1 MTSAAGMN
9 FGDLTAPPEL
19 CLADERQ
26 LAVSIAP
33 QFGFFNGYARR
44 FMRMLKVFPW
54 DRCNYSVLQ
63 TLSPEEFLMLE
74 KTFMATLISV
84 VIVLSN
90 ASNLFAQSE
99 GPTRSVNFGP
109 NAKNFGIV
117 GVTKDFL
124 LNDHFSLFVTGGLT
138 SPFIGGGAAY
148 YVKSYHKSS
157 FVFSSTIGAVGAQ
170 ANAAYQWKAGK
181 RGFVTTG
188 VSYGLYALE
197 YDGFV
202 PLISYEIRF

>member
-1 MTSAAGMN
+1 VLKKMFSTTAVATLM
-9 FGDLTAPPEL
+9 LLWTAP
-19 CLADERQ
+19 D
-26 LAVSIAP
+26 
-33 QFGFFNGYARR
+33 
-44 FMRMLKVFPW
+44 
-54 DRCNYSVLQ
+54 
-63 TLSPEEFLMLE
+63 
-74 KTFMATLISV
+74 
-84 VIVLSN
+84 
-90 ASNLFAQSE
+90 LFAQSD

-124 LNDHFSLFVTGGLT
+124 INDHVSLFVTGGIT

-148 YVKSYHKSS
+148 YVTSYHKRS

-170 ANAAYQWKAGK
+170 ANAAYQWKVGK

-197 YDGFV
+197 YEGFV
-202 PLISYEIRF
+202 PLLSYEIRF

>member
-1 MTSAAGMN
+1 MIMSGVCERTKEEIFRCMGADTRYRDVQMHSGREKSMMLNKRFITTCAAVA
-9 FGDLTAPPEL
+9 FFLLKAPDL
-19 CLADERQ
+19 
-26 LAVSIAP
+26 S
-33 QFGFFNGYARR
+33 
-44 FMRMLKVFPW
+44 
-54 DRCNYSVLQ
+54 
-63 TLSPEEFLMLE
+63 
-74 KTFMATLISV
+74 
-84 VIVLSN
+84 
-90 ASNLFAQSE
+90 AQSA

-109 NAKNFGIV
+109 NTRNFGIV

-124 LNDHFSLFVTGGLT
+124 MNEHFSLYVTGGLT

-148 YVKSYHKSS
+148 YMTSYHKSS

-197 YDGFV
+197 YEGFV

>member
-1 MTSAAGMN
+1 MLRKTIKTTS
-9 FGDLTAPPEL
+9 
-19 CLADERQ
+19 
-26 LAVSIAP
+26 LAVV
-33 QFGFFNGYARR
+33 
-44 FMRMLKVFPW
+44 M
-54 DRCNYSVLQ
+54 VL
-63 TLSPEEFLMLE
+63 LN
-74 KTFMATLISV
+74 ATH
-84 VIVLSN
+84 
-90 ASNLFAQSE
+90 LFSQSE

-109 NAKNFGIV
+109 NAKNFGLV

-148 YVKSYHKSS
+148 YVTSYHKRS
-157 FVFSSTIGAVGAQ
+157 FVFSSAIGAVGAQ
-170 ANAAYQWKAGK
+170 ANAAYQWKVGK

-197 YDGFV
+197 IDGFV

>member
-1 MTSAAGMN
+1 MFKNMFKKMFMTTS
-9 FGDLTAPPEL
+9 
-19 CLADERQ
+19 
-26 LAVSIAP
+26 LAVGI
-33 QFGFFNGYARR
+33 
-44 FMRMLKVFPW
+44 L
-54 DRCNYSVLQ
+54 
-63 TLSPEEFLMLE
+63 LMN
-74 KTFMATLISV
+74 TPY
-84 VIVLSN
+84 
-90 ASNLFAQSE
+90 LFAQSE
-99 GPTRSVNFGP
+99 SPTRSVNFGP

-157 FVFSSTIGAVGAQ
+157 FVFSSTVGAVGAQ

-197 YDGFV
+197 YEGFV

>member
-1 MTSAAGMN
+1 
-9 FGDLTAPPEL
+9 
-19 CLADERQ
+19 
-26 LAVSIAP
+26 
-33 QFGFFNGYARR
+33 
-44 FMRMLKVFPW
+44 MLKKKFMTTFVVVVSLLLKAP
-54 DRCNYSVLQ
+54 D
-63 TLSPEEFLMLE
+63 LS
-74 KTFMATLISV
+74 
-84 VIVLSN
+84 
-90 ASNLFAQSE
+90 AQSD

-124 LNDHFSLFVTGGLT
+124 VNEHFSLFVTGGLT

-148 YVKSYHKSS
+148 YVTSYHKSS
-157 FVFSSTIGAVGAQ
+157 LVFSSTIGAVGAQ

-197 YDGFV
+197 YEGFV

>member
-1 MTSAAGMN
+1 MGLRSCIVMPAYSPWRNWIMFKNMFKKMFMTTSLSVGMLLLN
-9 FGDLTAPPEL
+9 AP
-19 CLADERQ
+19 
-26 LAVSIAP
+26 
-33 QFGFFNGYARR
+33 Y
-44 FMRMLKVFPW
+44 
-54 DRCNYSVLQ
+54 
-63 TLSPEEFLMLE
+63 
-74 KTFMATLISV
+74 
-84 VIVLSN
+84 
-90 ASNLFAQSE
+90 LFAQSD
-99 GPTRSVNFGP
+99 GATRSVNFGP

-197 YDGFV
+197 YEGFV